1 MGIKLGGASNLFKGG
16 SNKVPDFKPST
27 PKPDVKPQFSPRPD
41 INGNKPGAKPDVKP
55 QFSPRPDINGNL
67 PSQNRPGFS
76 PDSLKPSGL
85 GNRLGG
91 AVDAF
96 GGVAQGVAGLA
107 GAGLDIASTAAMMA
121 PQMMGPMGP
130 MGMAQQMM
138 PPQLMGP
145 QMMPPMMDPM
155 AQQLMGPQMMAPQM
169 MPPMMDPY
177 AGGLPPELGG
187 AQMMDPYAGGLP
199 PELGGAQMMDPF
211 SSGGMP
217 AELANPAPRGAPMG
231 FDTMQQGKP
240 AEQAKPAQ
248 EAKPAEPQAPLAE
261 DGTPIPQATDKR
273 PEGDK
278 RSAKDI
284 VNDTP
289 ALAKLGRQ
297 KDIKFDELCKQT
309 GVDPKLD
316 LKDAKQNPDAVYRLA
331 KVLEFIDSSKISDGG
346 ERTGKVQG
354 GKGDGNIEGIT
365 KDGDARHGTEAGM
378 VKDFAEKGYASLGSD
393 HRLPTTS
400 DTHVK
405 KDGGNKDNFQW
416 FAGEAGK
423 HLWFMPGVSNVLTGI
438 GNSEGG
444 AGGAI
449 LGGLGG
455 VVQTWKGAAE
465 GLIGAVGT
473 GKINPASA
481 LLGAYTG
488 ALGQT
493 EAAPQEV
500 KDLVNM
506 LPF

>member
-16 SNKVPDFKPST
+16 NKVPDFKPST
-27 PKPDVKPQFSPRPD
+27 PKPDAKPQFSPRPD
-41 INGNKPGAKPDVKP
+41 VNGNTPG
-55 QFSPRPDINGNL
+55 L
-67 PSQNRPGFS
+67 NRPGLS
-76 PDSLKPSGL
+76 PESLKPSGL

-96 GGVAQGVAGLA
+96 GGVAQGIAGLA
-107 GAGLDIASTAAMMA
+107 GAGRDIASTVGMMA
-121 PQMMGPMGP
+121 PQMMPPQMMGPQMMGPMGP
-130 MGMAQQMM
+130 GPQMM
-138 PPQLMGP
+138 PPQMMGPQMMGPMGPGPQMMPPQMMPPQMMGP
-145 QMMPPMMDPM
+145 QMMPPMMDPF
-155 AQQLMGPQMMAPQM
+155 
-169 MPPMMDPY
+169 
-177 AGGLPPELGG
+177 AGGLPPELAG
-187 AQMMDPYAGGLP
+187 APMMDPFAGGLP
-199 PELGGAQMMDPF
+199 PELAGAPMMDPF
-211 SSGGMP
+211 SGGGMP
-217 AELANPAPRGAPMG
+217 AELANPAPRGAPIE
-231 FDTMQQGKP
+231 FEKAQGKP
-240 AEQAKPAQ
+240 AEPA
-248 EAKPAEPQAPLAE
+248 APLAE
-261 DGTPIPQATDKR
+261 DGTAIPQATDKR

-316 LKDAKQNPDAVYRLA
+316 LKDSKQNPDAVYRLA
-331 KVLEFIDSSKISDGG
+331 KVLEFIDSSQISDGG
-346 ERTGKVQG
+346 ERTGKVKG

-378 VKDFAEKGYASLGSD
+378 VKDFAEKGYASLGTD

-405 KDGGNKDNFQW
+405 KDGSNKDNFQW